1 MKAQLAYPLN
11 TREPTERE
19 AMRQLA
25 VREIGA
31 ALSSP
36 LASCLLVYILSGQ
49 ADAHRVELW
58 LACQLSF
65 ALSSLL
71 LATLLLRRLDP
82 ASTRQKLVNV
92 LLATLTLEGLTWGLA
107 PVVLTT
113 SDPVLTVVT
122 LTFVCVACSLS
133 LHTLCLHR
141 TAMVIFIL
149 SLMLPSALT
158 HVFGETRLD
167 LIMGF
172 GALVVMGLCLFY
184 GLMSGRMAREGINAL
199 VQSAMLADQL
209 KSNNADLRTALRAIR
224 QMATRDPLTQAYNRR
239 ALLEFLER
247 EMVAQD
253 RGGQSIG
260 VLLIDVDHFKQ
271 VNDSFGHLTGDD
283 VLKALCHRLD
293 TLMRGNDFLAR
304 YGGEEFVCLVH
315 VADEQQL
322 LAAGERIRAAV
333 ADKPILSKPE
343 PLHIQVS
350 IGAAMRRRGEEGNAL
365 FSRADKA
372 LYKAKNAGRN
382 QVMLDAMASSPLLAD
397 VNIAGDMA

>member
-25 VREIGA
+25 VREMCA
-31 ALSSP
+31 AVASP
-36 LASCLLVYILSGQ
+36 LASALLAYTLSGQ
-49 ADAHRVELW
+49 VDAQRLEWW
-58 LACQLSF
+58 LIAQVVF
-65 ALSSLL
+65 AMSSLL
-71 LATLLLRRLDP
+71 LAFLLRRKLDSSS
-82 ASTRQKLVNV
+82 ARNKVVRYLMVS
-92 LLATLTLEGLTWGLA
+92 LTLEALTWGAA
-107 PVVLTT
+107 PVFLIAADPVYNVLT
-113 SDPVLTVVT
+113 LAYI
-122 LTFVCVACSLS
+122 CVASSLA
-133 LHTLCLHR
+133 LHTLCLHGPS
-141 TAMVIFIL
+141 MVLFL
-149 SLMLPSALT
+149 MCLMLPSTISHLT
-158 HVFGETRLD
+158 ASDTLNLF
-167 LIMGF
+167 MGL
-172 GALVVMGLCLFY
+172 GALMVLGLSLFF
-184 GLMSGRMAREGINAL
+184 GLISGRLAREGINAS

-253 RGGQSIG
+253 RGGQSLG

-271 VNDSFGHLTGDD
+271 VNDTFGHLTGDD

-293 TLMRGNDFLAR
+293 NLMRGNDFLAR
-304 YGGEEFVCLVH
+304 YGGEEFVCLIH

-333 ADKPILSKPE
+333 AEKPILSKPD
-343 PLHIQVS
+343 PLHVQVS

-365 FSRADKA
+365 FARSDKA

-382 QVMLDAMASSPLLAD
+382 LVMLDAMASSPMTAD
-397 VNIAGDMA
+397 VNIASAL

>member
-25 VREIGA
+25 VREMCA
-31 ALSSP
+31 AVASP
-36 LASCLLVYILSGQ
+36 LASALLAYTLSGQ
-49 ADAHRVELW
+49 VDAQRLEWW
-58 LACQLSF
+58 LIAQVVF
-65 ALSSLL
+65 AMSSLL
-71 LATLLLRRLDP
+71 LAFLLRRKLDSSS
-82 ASTRQKLVNV
+82 ARSKVVRYLMVS
-92 LLATLTLEGLTWGLA
+92 LTLEALTWGAA
-107 PVVLTT
+107 PVFLIAADPVYNVLT
-113 SDPVLTVVT
+113 LAYI
-122 LTFVCVACSLS
+122 CVASSLA
-133 LHTLCLHR
+133 LHTLCLHGPS
-141 TAMVIFIL
+141 MVLFL
-149 SLMLPSALT
+149 MCLMLPSTISHLT
-158 HVFGETRLD
+158 ASDTLNLF
-167 LIMGF
+167 MGL
-172 GALVVMGLCLFY
+172 GALMVLGLSLFF
-184 GLMSGRMAREGINAL
+184 GLISGRLAREGINAS

-253 RGGQSIG
+253 RGGQSLG

-271 VNDSFGHLTGDD
+271 VNDTFGHLTGDD

-293 TLMRGNDFLAR
+293 NLMRGNDFLAR
-304 YGGEEFVCLVH
+304 YGGEEFVCLIH

-333 ADKPILSKPE
+333 AEKPILSKPD
-343 PLHIQVS
+343 PLHVQVS

-365 FSRADKA
+365 FARSDKA

-382 QVMLDAMASSPLLAD
+382 LVMLDAMASSPMTAD
-397 VNIAGDMA
+397 VNIASAL